1 MAHSLHR
8 LLASLYSV
16 PHLVTAEALKP
27 IIDYL
32 QMRNSVNFAVVPQ
45 ENLQKKKEQ
54 TQYGDIGEILVDGA
68 LTYQPVYG
76 ECGVVEG
83 TSYVGILAQAQELI
97 NGGIKVLV
105 TTHSSPGGQAMHCFS
120 TANDLR
126 EMCTNAGV
134 HWISY
139 IDEQSASASLAIG
152 IAADEVII
160 HPSAETGSIG
170 CVCAILDASKALE
183 NAGLKPI
190 YISSTPGKTPFNADG
205 SFSEEFLSRMQ
216 ESVTKLGNQFIDH
229 VNKYTG
235 LSAKEISDM
244 DAKMFDAE
252 EALSIGLVNKIMD
265 HNQFV
270 DYLSTLTKGAN

>member
-54 TQYGDIGEILVDGA
+54 KQYGDVGEILIDGA
-68 LTYQPVYG
+68 LSYQPVYG

-126 EMCTNAGV
+126 KMCTDAGV

-190 YISSTPGKTPFNADG
+190 YISSTPGKTPFNEDG

>member
-1 MAHSLHR
+1 MAHNLHR
-8 LLASLYSV
+8 LMSSVYSQ
-16 PHLVTAEALKP
+16 PHLITADALRP

-32 QMRNSVNFAVVPQ
+32 QMRNSVNFAVVPK
-45 ENLQKKKEQ
+45 ENLQTKKEVGK
-54 TQYGDIGEILVDGA
+54 YGDVGEVIIDGA

-83 TSYVGILAQAQELI
+83 TSYVGILAQAQMLI
-97 NGGIKVLV
+97 DDGVKVLV
-105 TTHSSPGGQAMHCFS
+105 TTHSSPGGQAAHCFS

-126 EMCTNAGV
+126 TMCDEAGV
-134 HWISY
+134 KWISY
-139 IDEQSASASLAIG
+139 IDEMSASASLALG

-170 CVCAILDASKALE
+170 CVCAIYDVSKALE
-183 NAGLKPI
+183 NAGVKPI
-190 YISSTPGKTPFNADG
+190 YISSTPGKTPFNEDG
-205 SFSEEFLSRMQ
+205 SFSEGFLSRMQ
-216 ESVTKLGNQFIDH
+216 EDVTKLGNQFIAH

-235 LSAKEISDM
+235 LSSKDISDM

-252 EALSIGLVNKIMD
+252 EALEIGLVNKIMD

-270 DYLSTLTKGAN
+270 DYLNTLTKGAN